1 MKNSMDLLAETIP
14 DSFADIRDALT
25 DFIGFLGEERCSE
38 VYAVCK
44 GYSVDEMDFIM
55 LGMMDDISRLLPLD
69 KKSGITEGKVN
80 RTHKLLM
87 ASAYAAPAATAFGIA
102 GNKQVKTMLGFR
114 DGIRGIFRL
123 VGEVINMSRADSLVV
138 EFPDMDRHDP
148 VIVTGAIT
156 ALVLPDPHK
165 CSSDLI
171 RYLGENWRALS
182 KYKDD
187 MASMKDFDIHHAIHL
202 AEGGSAPLTVGAL

>member
-1 MKNSMDLLAETIP
+1 MKNSTELLAQMVP
-14 DSFADIRDALT
+14 DSFSDIRDALT
-25 DFIGFLGEERCSE
+25 DFIGLLGEERCTE
-38 VYAVCK
+38 IYAVCK
-44 GYSVDEMDFIM
+44 SYSSDEMSFIIF
-55 LGMMDDISRLLPLD
+55 GMMEDVSRLLAFD
-69 KKSGITEGKVN
+69 MKSGIPEDKIN

-87 ASAYAAPAATAFGIA
+87 ASAYAAPAATAMGIV
-102 GNKQVKTMLGFR
+102 GNKQVKSMLGFR

-123 VGEVINMSRADSLVV
+123 VGEVINMSRADSLVI

-156 ALVLPDPHK
+156 ALVLPDPYK